1 MGIIY
6 MSSTVK
12 TTLKKVSSSDS
23 IFSNDS
29 DYQYDDIYNALVM
42 CKNFKKG
49 DEMIPLISQLKTSI
63 EETEDK
69 SFFEIDFFYQFSNLM
84 SLFSKKDRK
93 IMPYLEDVG
102 KTFIRNMNEWV
113 IPDVID
119 TLILCSN
126 TCDFNGEPVRNTR
139 KEYSLKLLSLIVEL
153 YPNHIKNKLVDL
165 IDPVSSLSSDL
176 GKDINAAA
184 NVLLDQIIK
193 CNGNSDLDPFLP
205 SVNKFFKGDI
215 GIEVIIDE
223 LAGCVFVQ
231 DVELPALSLIE
242 PILNSALKYNK
253 SEIQRKACVI
263 LDNMCKLIEK
273 PEEIVPIALRIKP
286 LLVRCT
292 DTISNPEAREMS
304 ERALVTLNKTISKG
318 ETIDGKLLVKTK
330 EDIINL
336 FKEKI
341 SDQITIDESSSN
353 EYILKCFDYN
363 CIVIKNLSNSKNFD
377 YQIWEKSFEKFLQ
390 FTEAKELLKVIYDE
404 CKVVFDKKENVFEDT
419 EEGAD
424 LYKGEFSLAYGSLTL
439 LNNTKIHLRRN
450 RFYGLLGPNNCGKTT
465 LMRAIANEQIEG
477 FPKKDELKTIFV
489 EHEIQE
495 REIGEDKGG
504 YPIFNID
511 LNGIDWVVDCCNEV
525 YKMEPKVTRE
535 QVEKVMEDIG
545 FGNSKKDMGKDRA
558 ADAEMGVTTYSG
570 GWKMKMQLCAATLMN
585 TDILMLDEPTGH
597 LDVKNIAWIKQ
608 WLKDFMNGGGSIIC
622 TSHDSG
628 FLDEMC
634 THIIDFES
642 RKLRI
647 FRGKDGEVLKQ
658 FVENNPEKQGY
669 FELKNDVM
677 KFKFPDPGYIEG
689 LKSKGQPMLKM
700 ENVYFQYPIRD
711 KPTVMDINL
720 KCSRSSRVAVI
731 GPNGAGKST
740 AIKLLIGEL
749 EPSEGTIWKHPSL
762 RLAYVA
768 QHAFQHLEKHIKKTP
783 TEYILWRFA
792 GNDDKESIDFKKNRK
807 VEEIGS
813 NNKYFLKHNPDTTFY
828 EIKKCF
834 GEEEEKKA
842 VFPEKILSRKEN
854 KKDKIKEYE
863 VKWKGKDTIS
873 WVNREVLIDM
883 GAILMVQR
891 FDEKE
896 AIAAGL
902 IDKPL
907 TSKGVE
913 KHLSN
918 FGIESEQ
925 ASHTQ
930 IGSLSGG
937 QKVKVVLA
945 ASMWQNPHVVILD
958 EPTNYL
964 DRDGLGALTKAI
976 EEFKGGVVIISH
988 NREFA
993 NAVSQEKWIMEAGR
1007 LRKEGESIVKDET
1020 PAEGTGNTLIGVDIV
1035 LDSQGNEIRI
1045 NKAAV
1050 LTEKEK
1056 RNK

>member
-184 NVLLDQIIK
+184 NILLDQIIK

-341 SDQITIDESSSN
+341 SGQITIDESSSN

-439 LNNTKIHLRRN
+439 LNNTKIHLKRN

-465 LMRAIANEQIEG
+465 LMRAIANEQVEG

-495 REIGEDKGG
+495 REVGEDDKG

-511 LNGIDWVVDCCNEV
+511 LCGIDWVVDCCNEI
-525 YKMEPKVTRE
+525 YKMDPPVKRE
-535 QVEKVMEDIG
+535 DVERVMEEIG
-545 FGNSKKDMGKDRA
+545 FGNSKNDSGKDRA
-558 ADAEMGVTTYSG
+558 ADAAMAVTTYSG

-585 TDILMLDEPTGH
+585 ADILMLDEPTGH
-597 LDVKNIAWIKQ
+597 LDVDNIAWLKS
-608 WLKDFMNGGGSIIC
+608 WLTNFKEKGGSIIT
-622 TSHDSG
+622 TSHDSA
-628 FLDEMC
+628 FLDAMC
-634 THIIDFES
+634 THIIDFEN
-642 RKLRI
+642 RKLRM
-647 FRGKDGEVLKQ
+647 FRGDNGTVLKQ
-658 FVENNPEKQGY
+658 FVEKHPEKQGY
-669 FELKNDVM
+669 FELKNDIM
-677 KFKFPDPGYIEG
+677 KFEFPTPLPLGKG
-689 LKSKGQPMLKM
+689 SKCILKM
-700 ENVYFQYPIRD
+700 TNVSYKYPIRD
-711 KPTVMDINL
+711 NYTVMDISLN
-720 KCSRSSRVAVI
+720 CSTSSRVAVI
-731 GPNGAGKST
+731 GPNGAGKSI

-749 EPSEGTIWKHPSL
+749 KPSKGVIWKNPNS
-762 RLAYVA
+762 RVAYVA
-768 QHAFQHLEKHIKKTP
+768 QHAFHHLEKHISKTP

-792 GNDDKESIDFKKNRK
+792 GNDDKESLEFKP
-807 VEEIGS
+807 EE
-813 NNKYFLKHNPDTTFY
+813 NDNDAPKRKYFLKPAEIGY
-828 EIKKCF
+828 EIRQCSNPA
-834 GEEEEKKA
+834 EEKLA
-842 VFPEKILSRKEN
+842 VYPDYLMGRRLLKKEKT
-854 KKDKIKEYE
+854 KEYE
-863 VKWKGKDTIS
+863 VKWKNKPREQTT
-873 WVNREVLIDM
+873 WVKREILVSM
-883 GAILMVQR
+883 GALQKVQKY
-891 FDEKE
+891 DEKK
-896 AIAAGL
+896 AAEEGL
-902 IDKPL
+902 MTKSL
-907 TSKGVE
+907 TSKHIE
-913 KHLSN
+913 K
-918 FGIESEQ
+918 
-925 ASHTQ
+925 
-930 IGSLSGG
+930 
-937 QKVKVVLA
+937 
-945 ASMWQNPHVVILD
+945 
-958 EPTNYL
+958 
-964 DRDGLGALTKAI
+964 
-976 EEFKGGVVIISH
+976 
-988 NREFA
+988 
-993 NAVSQEKWIMEAGR
+993 
-1007 LRKEGESIVKDET
+1007 
-1020 PAEGTGNTLIGVDIV
+1020 
-1035 LDSQGNEIRI
+1035 
-1045 NKAAV
+1045 
-1050 LTEKEK
+1050 
-1056 RNK
+1056 